1 MSIERRVLKASDL
14 RAAAASKNMK
24 IEGYAATFN
33 TPTQIMDFQEVIRP
47 GAFTRALKEKQ
58 DVRALVNHDPSRII
72 GRTKAGTLT
81 LKEDKKGLFFS
92 CVLPDNTMGR
102 DLYESVKRGDISD
115 CSFAFK
121 AVKQNWTEQKSDDG
135 SWRGVRELLDLDL
148 LDVSCVVYPAYSGTG
163 VNAPVEDLNA
173 NNPFEEPVS
182 DDEGDNMEFSSARDR
197 GLVLVAVETRARAH
211 EIAQRP
217 NWIVQERIRQEIEQE
232 AQAERDAAF
241 EAAVRETKL
250 NAARLAN
257 PSQHFRTCEEYLD
270 WHRKFF
276 SSF

>member
-173 NNPFEEPVS
+173 NNPSEEPAS
-182 DDEGDNMEFSSARDR
+182 DDEDDGDNMEFSSARDR
-197 GLVLVAVETRARAH
+197 GLVLVAAETRARAH
-211 EIAQRP
+211 EIARRP
-217 NWIVQERIRQEIEQE
+217 SWIDQERIREEIERE
-232 AQAERDAAF
+232 AQAERDATF
-241 EAAVRETKL
+241 EGAVRETKL

-257 PSQHFRTCEEYLD
+257 PSQHFR
-270 WHRKFF
+270 
-276 SSF
+276 